1 MKHTC
6 ILLTAALL
14 FTLTITGALAACPVG
29 CDLCTELKGCNACD
43 FCTAATATAKP
54 CTILCPPTVT
64 AKPVLLATP
73 APQRPQIT
81 TPQPIATQKP
91 TVQITSKPS
100 VPPVSN
106 GDYTTFSVSKQEEI
120 VFELLNRDRAKNGLP
135 ALVLDKELCRIAR
148 IKSQDM
154 KDNHYFAHE
163 SPTYGRAAQ
172 MLSRFGYA
180 YNGVGENIAHHS
192 TVEKSQAAF
201 LSSPAHRANIMG
213 KQWQK
218 VGIGVVYDDQGFV
231 YVTQLFVR

>member
-1 MKHTC
+1 MKHTR
-6 ILLTAALL
+6 IFLMAALL
-14 FTLTITGALAACPVG
+14 LTLTITGALAACPVG
-29 CDLCTELKGCNACD
+29 CDLCTDEGCSACD
-43 FCTAATATAKP
+43 LCTAATATARP
-54 CTILCPPTVT
+54 CTTLCQPVVT
-64 AKPVLLATP
+64 AKPVILSTP
-73 APQRPQIT
+73 APQKPQT
-81 TPQPIATQKP
+81 ATPRPIATQKP
-91 TVQITSKPS
+91 AATATTKPS

-120 VFELLNRDRAKNGLP
+120 VFELLNRDRAQNGLP
-135 ALVLDKELCRIAR
+135 ALVLDPELSRIAR

-172 MLSRFGYA
+172 MLTHFGYA

-192 TVEKSQAAF
+192 TVEKAQAAF
-201 LSSPAHRANIMG
+201 LSSTSHRANIMG